1 MTPSADQFSPYIIIE
16 LNSRTIVASLLDS
29 VYLMSQLVSALL
41 YYVFSL
47 VCTTISS
54 VQCTINMRTASNSMR
69 MRNLLIDRTN
79 GRLCGLNLL

>member
-1 MTPSADQFSPYIIIE
+1 MTPSVDQFSPYIIIE
-16 LNSRTIVASLLDS
+16 LNSRTIVASLLDL

-54 VQCTINMRTASNSMR
+54 V
-69 MRNLLIDRTN
+69 
-79 GRLCGLNLL
+79 